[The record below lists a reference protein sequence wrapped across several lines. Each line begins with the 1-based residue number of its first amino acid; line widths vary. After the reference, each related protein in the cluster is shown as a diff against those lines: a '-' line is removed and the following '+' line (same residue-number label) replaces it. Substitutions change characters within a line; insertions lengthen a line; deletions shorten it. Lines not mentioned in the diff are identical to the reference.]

1 MCTCFF
7 FGCSGG
13 EEDPLAAFAA
23 VAAFASSA
31 FRDARPLIDACMRV
45 AAVSSDGSF
54 ATATA
59 AAFSSALAF
68 AAFAFRSVR
77 PRILA

>member
-1 MCTCFF
+1 M
-7 FGCSGG
+7 
-13 EEDPLAAFAA
+13 P
-23 VAAFASSA
+23 SA

-45 AAVSSDGSF
+45 AAISSSVLEAF
-54 ATATA
+54 AAAA

-68 AAFAFRSVR
+68 AAFAFRSER

>member
-1 MCTCFF
+1 MCWWDFF
-7 FGCSGG
+7 FGCSGV
-13 EEDPLAAFAA
+13 EEDPLAAFS
-23 VAAFASSA
+23 AFASAA
-31 FRDARPLIDACMRV
+31 FREARPLIDACMRV
-45 AAVSSDGSF
+45 AAVASDGSF
-54 ATATA
+54 AAATA